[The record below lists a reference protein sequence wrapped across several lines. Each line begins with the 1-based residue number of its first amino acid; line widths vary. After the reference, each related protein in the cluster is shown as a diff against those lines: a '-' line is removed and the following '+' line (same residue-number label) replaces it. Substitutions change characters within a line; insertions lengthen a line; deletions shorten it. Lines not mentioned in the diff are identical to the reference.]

1 VFECRIGAFT
11 TIGTFMEI
19 QKWVVVVYSWDTAWC
34 SSTTR
39 VHARPSTAGHR
50 LRLTLSRFVPRV
62 AAKIDYYDSFASIS
76 VCFRRTSTGVV
87 HRPRTPAAPSRDI
100 AYMTMFFEGSLTC
113 GRRSWLLSV
122 EAAHFVRAPLLLQAA
137 GVRAR
142 RYERDSALREVV
154 PADNDA

>member
-1 VFECRIGAFT
+1 MFESRIGAFT

-34 SSTTR
+34 CSTTR

-62 AAKIDYYDSFASIS
+62 AAKIDYYDSVRINLGLFQKDFNRCRAP
-76 VCFRRTSTGVV
+76 TSHTCSAVPWHRV
-87 HRPRTPAAPSRDI
+87 HDDVLRAQ
-100 AYMTMFFEGSLTC
+100 LTC

-122 EAAHFVRAPLLLQAA
+122 EAAHFVRAPLSLQAA
-137 GVRAR
+137 GVRAH
-142 RYERDSALREVV
+142 RYERDWALRGVV

>member
-1 VFECRIGAFT
+1 MGGRRVFVGHGVVFFNDPRPRATIHGRSQAEIDSVSIRAACRG
-11 TIGTFMEI
+11 E
-19 QKWVVVVYSWDTAWC
+19 D
-34 SSTTR
+34 
-39 VHARPSTAGHR
+39 R
-50 LRLTLSRFVPRV
+50 LLRFVR
-62 AAKIDYYDSFASIS
+62 INLGL
-76 VCFRRTSTGVV
+76 FRRTSTGVV